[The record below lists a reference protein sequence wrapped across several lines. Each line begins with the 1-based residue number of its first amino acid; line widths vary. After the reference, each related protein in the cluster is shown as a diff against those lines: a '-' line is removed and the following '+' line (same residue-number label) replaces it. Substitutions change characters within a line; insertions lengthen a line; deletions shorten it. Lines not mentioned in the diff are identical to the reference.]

1 MTNHE
6 QSPDVLRPD
15 AGVKRLNRRP
25 LAIIVVMLAV
35 IVLVL
40 AYGVASRSRR
50 STSRPL
56 RTNQKHTVQP
66 ARPAAVALAKDAPK
80 AGPIPE
86 QPVAER
92 FRGGQRGGLI
102 LPEPEAPKPTP
113 ASNVDREAELEQRR
127 RWADRRRQMHET
139 ALTAVTRVATV
150 EELASRTARREPTR
164 EIDTAATGGVTPGG
178 SAAALRAGLAG
189 LPGTEDVN
197 KQGDK
202 IAFAEQKR
210 PVGYLAGT
218 RQPPFSPCELK
229 AGTVIPAVLISGI
242 NSDLP
247 GQILAQVSQ
256 DIYDSATGNH
266 LVVPQ
271 GAKLVGA
278 YDSRISVGQSRVQVV
293 WTRLNFPDGSTLDL
307 GSMPGTDPTGA
318 SGFHDRVNNHVFRI
332 FRDALM
338 LSLISAGAQ
347 LSQPR
352 TRGTEGRLSA
362 EEQIAAAM
370 GQQFG
375 AAGMELAKRNAHIQ
389 PTLEIRP
396 GFQLT
401 VMVTKDVIL
410 PPYARP
416 DR

>member
-1 MTNHE
+1 MMHHD

-25 LAIIVVMLAV
+25 LAIIVLTLAA

-50 STSRPL
+50 SSSRPA
-56 RTNQKHTVQP
+56 RTTQRHTVQP
-66 ARPAAVALAKDAPK
+66 ARPAAAVLAKDAPK
-80 AGPIPE
+80 TGPIPE
-86 QPVAER
+86 HPPVDR

-102 LPEPEAPKPTP
+102 LPEPEPSKATP

-139 ALTAVTRVATV
+139 ALTAVTRVATL
-150 EELASRTARREPTR
+150 EELATRAARREPTR
-164 EIDTAATGGVTPGG
+164 ELESPGGGVTPGG
-178 SAAALRAGLAG
+178 SVAALRAGLAG
-189 LPGTEDVN
+189 LGATEDVN
-197 KQGDK
+197 KQTDK

-210 PVGYLAGT
+210 PIGYLAAT
-218 RQPPFSPCELK
+218 RQSPYSPYELK
-229 AGTVIPAVLISGI
+229 AGTVLPAVLISGI

-247 GQILAQVSQ
+247 GQIIAQVSQ
-256 DIYDSATGNH
+256 DIYDSATANH
-266 LVVPQ
+266 LVIPQ
-271 GAKLVGA
+271 GSKLVGA

-293 WTRLNFPDGSTLDL
+293 WTRLNFPDGATLDL

-401 VMVTKDVIL
+401 VMVTKDIVL
-410 PPYARP
+410 PPYVRS
-416 DR
+416 DG